1 MKPTTRNT
9 LIFLIGFAFGTV
21 GLLST
26 PLGLPDWTSAV
37 GIWLFAASLWM
48 VKWLHKRDK
57 LRGVVTYA
65 PNTFF
70 KTKSGRVALLL
81 LSTVVAIGSIYVFAQ
96 LVRQTHVR
104 FIDQD
109 LGAAWT
115 ESQKLP
121 EGFVRGED
129 YLRRLKS
136 IKTAYAPAEMK
147 QALFD
152 YIAAYEKG
160 LIAME
165 AGRDAPEQSKA
176 MAEAKERMLAAELKY
191 Q

>member
-1 MKPTTRNT
+1 MRA
-9 LIFLIGFAFGTV
+9 FLKTKAGQLTFFAFV
-21 GLLST
+21 MIS
-26 PLGLPDWTSAV
+26 
-37 GIWLFAASLWM
+37 
-48 VKWLHKRDK
+48 
-57 LRGVVTYA
+57 
-65 PNTFF
+65 
-70 KTKSGRVALLL
+70 
-81 LSTVVAIGSIYVFAQ
+81 SIFSVYSFVD
-96 LVRQTHVR
+96 LVREKHVR

-121 EGFVRGED
+121 PGFARGED

-136 IKTAYAPAEMK
+136 IKTAYAPAELQ

-152 YIAAYEKG
+152 YIAAYERV

-176 MAEAKERMLAAELKY
+176 MAEARERMLAVERKY